1 MASQVDSELS
11 DLFSGDVE
19 DFDFQ
24 LSMPSSPSLA
34 TQLQGPNFTASS
46 QASSEAGSSRL
57 TRGLSVSNQKAKG
70 RTSQV
75 WNHCSFPPDAIV
87 HNARGKS
94 IWQCKY
100 CFTILQEK
108 GGTGHMITHL
118 REKCKINLQTSH
130 EARIERYQ
138 QGIEES
144 FRNVINQNPDYKRRR
159 LNTTTYTE
167 SVDPSILEDLYVK
180 WITSCGVSF
189 NMVGR
194 EEFRS

>member
-34 TQLQGPNFTASS
+34 TQLQANFTASS

-87 HNARGKS
+87 YNTRGKS

-167 SVDPSILEDLYVK
+167 SVDPS
-180 WITSCGVSF
+180 
-189 NMVGR
+189 NP
-194 EEFRS
+194 